1 MREPVTE
8 VGGSAGAAATDVGY
22 DGDCHYDDQEGNA
35 ELCREWNG
43 GLRLLTAI
51 GLVKRRLLRLGE
63 GVFLFLGCYG
73 LPLFLLGKV

>member
-8 VGGSAGAAATDVGY
+8 VGGSAGAAATDIGY
-22 DGDCHYDDQEGNA
+22 DGDCHYDDQDGNA

-51 GLVKRRLLRLGE
+51 GLV
-63 GVFLFLGCYG
+63 
-73 LPLFLLGKV
+73 

>member
-1 MREPVTE
+1 MTE
-8 VGGSAGAAATDVGY
+8 VGGSAGAAATDIGY
-22 DGDCHYDDQEGNA
+22 DGCCHYDDQEDNA

-63 GVFLFLGCYG
+63 GVFFSWAATDFSFSLWERCS
-73 LPLFLLGKV
+73 P

>member
-1 MREPVTE
+1 MTE
-8 VGGSAGAAATDVGY
+8 VGGSAGAAATDIGY
-22 DGDCHYDDQEGNA
+22 DGCCHYDDQEGNA

-63 GVFLFLGCYG
+63 GIFLFLGCYG
-73 LPLFLLGKV
+73 LLLFLLGKV